1 LYQQVP
7 LADVVV
13 LVEYVGVRHAD
24 VADSVAL
31 VQVDHPVDIRDDGFT
46 TRLLPRLEDLLDAG
60 QACRDVAALFSR
72 TTRMEGP
79 QRELRARL
87 ANRLCG
93 NDTDRRP
100 DVDQIAPAKVAAIAE
115 LAQAEGQLA
124 RHWRAYQYLGHTR
137 ALDRVG
143 SHLVDD
149 LITIDDNLARLRV
162 WHR

>member
-1 LYQQVP
+1 RARQLVLALITLLVGHAQCVAFDGHPALVWRREYLFAALRERVADVDLGAILYQQVP

-60 QACRDVAALFSR
+60 QACRDVTALFSR
-72 TTRMEGP
+72 TTRMEGA

-93 NDTDRRP
+93 DDTDRRP
-100 DVDQIAPAKVAAIAE
+100 DVDQIAPAEVTA
-115 LAQAEGQLA
+115 
-124 RHWRAYQYLGHTR
+124 
-137 ALDRVG
+137 
-143 SHLVDD
+143 
-149 LITIDDNLARLRV
+149 
-162 WHR
+162 